1 MLIFH
6 NFDDAIAWLQKARD
20 RLRDSTVP
28 LHVEVRVVSD
38 DLSGVP
44 VVDREAL
51 TQRLKE
57 VCNQAHHPRQA

>member
-20 RLRDSTVP
+20 GLRDSTVP

-38 DLSGVP
+38 DLSNIP
-44 VVDREAL
+44 ALDREVYVQQL
-51 TQRLKE
+51 RDLCDRIPQRI
-57 VCNQAHHPRQA
+57 